1 MSNLEGSSR
10 SGGGGGGGG
19 AAVDVLLVE
28 SSMFQAPF
36 DRDELAPQKVIV
48 DDIDQKIKNEGKLT
62 RTEKQSLRDTAK
74 KAIEIAQE
82 LERKDAETL
91 PMAELQAHLDKENEA
106 VAHIYHGV
114 TLTINKEGG

>member
-10 SGGGGGGGG
+10 TGGGGGGG

-106 VAHIYHGV
+106 VALIYQGV
-114 TLTINKEGG
+114 TLTIKKEGG

>member
-10 SGGGGGGGG
+10 SGGGGGGG

-106 VAHIYHGV
+106 VALIYQGV
-114 TLTINKEGG
+114 TLTIKKEGG